1 MQLLWI
7 RCKMQAYF
15 HLKKKYMEQNLCLQ
29 AMLLSVVNPDIPD
42 FNATAS
48 MVDSQRT
55 DVSASCI
62 CKEGE
67 IHP

>member
-1 MQLLWI
+1 MQD
-7 RCKMQAYF
+7 AS
-15 HLKKKYMEQNLCLQ
+15 
-29 AMLLSVVNPDIPD
+29 LLSPEKEVYGTKLMSSSNVTECCYPDTPD

-48 MVDSQRT
+48 TVDSQRT